1 MPVCFVFGRFP
12 TLLRLREVVLGDTMR
27 RAPARQLFKCSVCQ
41 QVAQRLVF
49 SHALVSADNLPFATT
64 HPKAGAIKFQ
74 TRRIAEPYMAE
85 KLSSAQPAESA
96 AVAKASAWEPAV
108 EKLQS
113 KQAALKG
120 ASSSREPLM
129 VSSLAGSDMSPPAVQ
144 PLTSKPGPAPFPKLA
159 SRRLP
164 AVNDKSSHHA
174 QPKPTPSATAC
185 DIQ

>member
-113 KQAALKG
+113 KQAALKERAAA
-120 ASSSREPLM
+120 ASP
-129 VSSLAGSDMSPPAVQ
+129 
-144 PLTSKPGPAPFPKLA
+144 
-159 SRRLP
+159 
-164 AVNDKSSHHA
+164 
-174 QPKPTPSATAC
+174 
-185 DIQ
+185 